1 MTTKSKTRNYICLN
15 TILAIWSLILL
26 LTVLNLKIDYTITV
40 LDRFYA
46 DMAISLLYTL
56 AGICIVYSV
65 VFLNRAIKNENI
77 NWTSLYRILK
87 VMGCPTICLI
97 LWFILIK

>member
-26 LTVLNLKIDYTITV
+26 LMVLNLKIDCTITV

-46 DMAISLLYTL
+46 YMAQTLLYTL
-56 AGICIVYSV
+56 AGVCIVYSAI
-65 VFLNRAIKNENI
+65 FLNRAIENENI
-77 NWTSLYRILK
+77 NRTTLYRVLK
-87 VMGCPTICLI
+87 VMGYPTICLI
-97 LWFILIK
+97 LWFILI